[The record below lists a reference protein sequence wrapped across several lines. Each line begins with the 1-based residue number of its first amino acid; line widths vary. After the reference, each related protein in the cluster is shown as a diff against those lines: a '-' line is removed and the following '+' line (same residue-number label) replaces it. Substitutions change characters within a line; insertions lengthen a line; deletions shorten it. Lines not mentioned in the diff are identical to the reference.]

1 MEDTVFLE
9 EEKNLIDNLNRIDLL
24 ISRINQKIDSYNY
37 ELDKSENNNLIK
49 YHNSL
54 NIIK

>member
-37 ELDKSENNNLIK
+37 ELDKSENNNQ
-49 YHNSL
+49 
-54 NIIK
+54 

>member
-37 ELDKSENNNLIK
+37 ELDK
-49 YHNSL
+49 
-54 NIIK
+54 